1 MGSTRD
7 IKMGS
12 SSLLLLAAAL
22 ALASAAPRTFT
33 KDEIEIRDCG
43 SKVEFKSITMDGCTG
58 FPCVVHHGEHATGK
72 LTAVAKASTSSLTCK
87 ISGIIPPG
95 IELPFNGCPVN
106 ACENLSN
113 GDCPVEEGE
122 EFVYDMDPSKTSTQ
136 PLRSPAS
143 GGSLMTPAKTSSA
156 LKFPSKSKPNLVEAK
171 YI

>member
-122 EFVYDMDPSKTSTQ
+122 EFVYDMDLPIENFYPTIEITGKWRLIDDAGENFLCFEI
-136 PLRSPAS
+136 PI
-143 GGSLMTPAKTSSA
+143 KI
-156 LKFPSKSKPNLVEAK
+156 EA
-171 YI
+171 